1 MMQET
6 QPQNKTDKKVET
18 FLYCLAQVIRNRE
31 LSFAERAQTIAG
43 MIPQTFRNPS
53 AASACIR
60 LDQQM
65 FYSPDYTEENVSV
78 ALSERIY
85 IAGKQRGM
93 VKITYA
99 ATTGDAGKKPFNV
112 NDQRRLTRTIA
123 HHLSLMLEKEE
134 GELRKTEL
142 EAQVRHAD
150 RLAKIG
156 QVAAGFAHEI
166 NNPLNNI
173 LGFAQLAAGTPG
185 LPEQAARD
193 IEKIIQAT
201 LHAREVV
208 KKLMLYS
215 RQVPPVEREVDLN
228 LMVKENVYFMKHLC
242 EKHHVDIVQETDEAL
257 VKIPAD
263 PFQLRQVLMNLIMN
277 AVQAMP
283 DGGVLTIRTR
293 LEHRRIILTVADTG
307 TGMDQDTMN
316 QIFLPFFTT
325 KEIDQGTGLG
335 LSVVQGIVKAHG
347 AEIGVTSKKGEGSI
361 FRVSFPLK
369 THEESEKPVMSA
381 QPER

>member
-1 MMQET
+1 MPPEKKIL
-6 QPQNKTDKKVET
+6 NKPDKKVET
-18 FLYCLAQVIRNRE
+18 FLYCLAQVMRNSE
-31 LSFAERAQTIAG
+31 MPFAERAQTIAR
-43 MIPQTFRNPS
+43 MIPQSFSDPS
-53 AASACIR
+53 AASAYIR
-60 LDQQM
+60 LDQQV
-65 FYSPDYTEENVSV
+65 FYSPGYSEGNAAHT
-78 ALSERIY
+78 LSENIY
-85 IAGKQRGM
+85 ISGHQRGL
-93 VKITYA
+93 VKIVYS
-99 ATTGDAGKKPFNV
+99 KKPRAPKQQKNLFV
-112 NDQRRLTRTIA
+112 VGEEHRLIRTIA
-123 HHLSLMLEKEE
+123 QHLSLMLEKEE
-134 GELRKTEL
+134 GEIRKVEL

-173 LGFAQLAAGTPG
+173 LGFAQLAAGAEG

-215 RQVPPVEREVDLN
+215 RQVPPQEREVDLN
-228 LMVKENVYFMKHLC
+228 LLVKENVYFMKHLC
-242 EKHHVDIVQETDEAL
+242 EKHHVDIVQDTDDTL
-257 VKIPAD
+257 RRIPAD

-283 DGGVLTIRTR
+283 GGGRLTIRTR
-293 LEHRRIILTVADTG
+293 REDDGITLAVEDTG
-307 TGMDQDTMN
+307 TGMDPGTLN

-335 LSVVQGIVKAHG
+335 LSVVHGIVKAHG
-347 AEIGVTSKKGEGSI
+347 ADI
-361 FRVSFPLK
+361 RVSSTPGAGSTFCVTFPLK
-369 THEESEKPVMSA
+369 KSEE
-381 QPER
+381 